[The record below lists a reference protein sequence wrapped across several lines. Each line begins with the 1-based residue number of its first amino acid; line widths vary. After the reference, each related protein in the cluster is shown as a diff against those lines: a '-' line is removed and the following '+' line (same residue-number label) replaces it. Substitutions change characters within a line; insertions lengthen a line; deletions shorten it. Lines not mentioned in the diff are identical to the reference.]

1 VAILLGMKETAG
13 PVPKSRTF
21 HFFPSGSEG
30 EQSLNLGTQ
39 QYANMAS
46 YWRLDCTSH
55 RECVTEEIES
65 YVCGMEKEARNTI
78 YNCMIFRDK
87 FKEHPELHG
96 DPVVSRNVLKR
107 YPEALQYIQSPTEQQ
122 CNIAFINNYRMIEWI
137 PDALKTATQCQKAV
151 EANPEFLKFVPVRFL
166 TPALYTRAIQSNPAI
181 LQKIPEPTFDILEKA
196 FSRNETIQQERW
208 RPYCKDLWSHV
219 PALWKTDSFYTW
231 IYLNFPSHVSYPS
244 EDFKIC
250 VRILALHRNPT
261 HIQYLSE
268 PEPSEF
274 EWFTVLK
281 EKPELLKLA
290 PKTIRSKPHIQ
301 EYVIQKDPL
310 CLKFCLHPTK
320 EICLKAIER
329 NGNAL
334 EHVSQQMQSEHPEL
348 VKMALNQT
356 KDALKFAKI
365 ALAEYPATWICGAQL
380 ASELQFSEASE
391 DLRKRSLEDPDTL
404 EPLQKGEVYG
414 FWLDDEK
421 RWYVAG
427 SRTMFR
433 RFIET
438 KYKGSTMH
446 QVYVP
451 LLKNVMSV
459 QNLQWVVW

>member
-1 VAILLGMKETAG
+1 
-13 PVPKSRTF
+13 
-21 HFFPSGSEG
+21 
-30 EQSLNLGTQ
+30 
-39 QYANMAS
+39 
-46 YWRLDCTSH
+46 
-55 RECVTEEIES
+55 
-65 YVCGMEKEARNTI
+65 MEKEARNTI

-122 CNIAFINNYRMIEWI
+122 CNIAFINDSRMIEWI

-181 LQKIPEPTFDILEKA
+181 LKKIPEPTFDILEKA

-208 RPYCKDLWSHV
+208 RPYCKDLWLYV
-219 PALWKTDSFYTW
+219 PVHWKTDSFYTW
-231 IYLNFPSHVSYPS
+231 VHLKFPSLIPYPY
-244 EDFKIC
+244 EEYKIC
-250 VRILALHRNPT
+250 LRMLALHKTPQ
-261 HIQYLSE
+261 HIQYFS
-268 PEPSEF
+268 EPSEF
-274 EWFTVLK
+274 EWFSVLK
-281 EKPELLKLA
+281 EDSELLRYA
-290 PKTIRSKPHIQ
+290 PKIIRACPHIQ
-301 EYVIQKDPL
+301 EYVIHRNPL
-310 CLKFCLHPTK
+310 CLEFCLEPTK
-320 EICLKAIER
+320 EVCLAAVQL
-329 NGNAL
+329 NGDAL
-334 EHVSQQMQSEHPEL
+334 KYVSQRIQKEHPEIVKAAL
-348 VKMALNQT
+348 VQN
-356 KDALKFAKI
+356 KDALRFAKI
-365 ALAEYPATWICGAQL
+365 ALVDFPATWICGSQAD
-380 ASELQFSEASE
+380 SELLFPEASE
-391 DLRKRSLEDPDTL
+391 ELRKRSLEDPDTL

-438 KYKGSTMH
+438 KHKGSTMH